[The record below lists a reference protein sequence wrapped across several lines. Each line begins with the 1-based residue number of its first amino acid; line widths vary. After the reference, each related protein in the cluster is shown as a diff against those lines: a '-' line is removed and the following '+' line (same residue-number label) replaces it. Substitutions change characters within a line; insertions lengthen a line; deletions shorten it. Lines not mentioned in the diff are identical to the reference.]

1 MFLVIVLSAIALV
14 ILAAYTLSMQRT
26 TRAVGRLL
34 VSRPQ
39 DPITPRAQTIRY
51 VAIFGLAVILLILA
65 SYTYAWYHGP
75 WVLIA
80 SFVAS
85 TALPSIIGLRPGSPR
100 LVAAIVLDLK
110 RRQEAYLKDGDTLRG
125 QAIEEFIEQLKR
137 FSQEEI
143 VHEPRGEP
151 RT

>member
-1 MFLVIVLSAIALV
+1 
-14 ILAAYTLSMQRT
+14 MQRT

-51 VAIFGLAVILLILA
+51 VAIFGLAIILFILA

-75 WVLIA
+75 WVLMAI
-80 SFVAS
+80 FVAS

-100 LVAAIVLDLK
+100 RRLRMKREANLAPNRLLEVTAQPLAALW
-110 RRQEAYLKDGDTLRG
+110 
-125 QAIEEFIEQLKR
+125 
-137 FSQEEI
+137 
-143 VHEPRGEP
+143 
-151 RT
+151 RTH